1 MAPAIIVMV
10 IFFILPIIY
19 VLVVSCLKWNGISAP
34 QAVGVENFVKLLKNS
49 TFQRSLKNNVIWA
62 LVAGFIQVPLA
73 MVMAIILSRKPRG
86 WKFSSCRQSVDS
98 LRGKNGNFRKSSH
111 FCTDCTAKGDYR
123 PLSRSPHASPT
134 CSVWVCLQSEFFRTV
149 YFFPQVISGI
159 ALATLWRAIYNAE
172 HGMLN
177 GLLSA
182 VGLDRLATDWLGNSS
197 TAFPA
202 VLIYWVFYVGYY
214 MVIMMADIT
223 TIDTSYYEAAT
234 IDGATDFQQA
244 IHITIPLIKKTSLL
258 TCVTLASVMG
268 LRQFEQVYMLTNG
281 GPNHRTS
288 TMVLYMYE
296 RLQSESYGLASA
308 TAVILIVVGVIFI
321 VCIRRLFNGRSE
333 TAALRKKARR
343 AVR

>member
-1 MAPAIIVMV
+1 MKPTPSDRRALAAFMAPAIIVMV

-19 VLVVSCLKWNGISAP
+19 VLVVSCLKRNGISAP

-73 MVMAIILSRKPRG
+73 MVMAIILSRKPKG
-86 WKFSSCRQSVDS
+86 WK
-98 LRGKNGNFRKSSH
+98 
-111 FCTDCTAKGDYR
+111 
-123 PLSRSPHASPT
+123 
-134 CSVWVCLQSEFFRTV
+134 FFRTV

-177 GLLSA
+177 GMLSA

>member
-10 IFFILPIIY
+10 IFFVIPVIY
-19 VLVVSCLKWNGISAP
+19 VIVVSFLKWNGIASPAF
-34 QAVGVENFVKLLKNS
+34 NNIKNYILLYKDKS
-49 TFQRSLKNNVIWA
+49 FSRSVLNNIIWA

-73 MVMAIILSRKPRG
+73 MVMAIILSRKPKG
-86 WKFSSCRQSVDS
+86 WK
-98 LRGKNGNFRKSSH
+98 
-111 FCTDCTAKGDYR
+111 
-123 PLSRSPHASPT
+123 
-134 CSVWVCLQSEFFRTV
+134 FFRTV

-177 GLLSA
+177 GLLRAIGLGNLA
-182 VGLDRLATDWLGNSS
+182 VDWLGTIR

-244 IHITIPLIKKTSLL
+244 IYITIPLIRKTSLL

-281 GPNHRTS
+281 QPANTTS
-288 TMVLYMYE
+288 TIVLYMYKKM
-296 RLQSESYGLASA
+296 QSSNYGIASA
-308 TAVILIVVGVIFI
+308 SAVILIIVGIVFI
-321 VCIRRLFNGRSE
+321 VCIRVLFQGRNE
-333 TAALRKKARR
+333 EALALKKARR
-343 AVR
+343 AAR

>member
-1 MAPAIIVMV
+1 MAPAITVMV
-10 IFFILPIIY
+10 IFFIIPIIY

-34 QAVGVENFVKLLKNS
+34 QPVGVENFVKLLKNS
-49 TFQRSLKNNVIWA
+49 TFQRSLKSNVIWA

-73 MVMAIILSRKPRG
+73 MVMAIILSRKPKG
-86 WKFSSCRQSVDS
+86 WK
-98 LRGKNGNFRKSSH
+98 
-111 FCTDCTAKGDYR
+111 
-123 PLSRSPHASPT
+123 
-134 CSVWVCLQSEFFRTV
+134 FFRTV

-177 GLLSA
+177 GMLSA

-202 VLIYWVFYVGYY
+202 VLIYWAFYVGYY

>member
-1 MAPAIIVMV
+1 MAPAITVMV
-10 IFFILPIIY
+10 IFFIIPIIY

-34 QAVGVENFVKLLKNS
+34 QPVGVENFVKLLKNS

-73 MVMAIILSRKPRG
+73 MVMAIILSRKPKG
-86 WKFSSCRQSVDS
+86 WK
-98 LRGKNGNFRKSSH
+98 
-111 FCTDCTAKGDYR
+111 
-123 PLSRSPHASPT
+123 
-134 CSVWVCLQSEFFRTV
+134 FFRTV

-177 GLLSA
+177 GMLSA

-202 VLIYWVFYVGYY
+202 VLIYWAFYVGYY